1 VRGHAR
7 EGAAGTGRAG
17 TPSNRS
23 EHDVAIRLDFV
34 LNASPDRV
42 WQVVGDPGR
51 TDWVPGVE
59 SCEFDGTVRRFV
71 MQGAGRLSE
80 RILLCDPERHR
91 LEYAV
96 IESRAPLTSHRA
108 TIQVDVHPEGTLLR
122 WETDVEPVAVEPFI
136 RQSMEAAIAQLQRVL
151 DAELR

>member
-1 VRGHAR
+1 M
-7 EGAAGTGRAG
+7 
-17 TPSNRS
+17 
-23 EHDVAIRLDFV
+23 AIRLDFV
-34 LNASPDRV
+34 LNATPDRV

-59 SCEFDGTVRRFV
+59 SCAFDGTVRCFV
-71 MQGAGRLSE
+71 MQGAGRLCE
-80 RILLCDPERHR
+80 RILLRDPERRR

-108 TIQVDVHPEGTLLR
+108 AIQVDAHPEGTLLR

-136 RQSMEAAIAQLQRVL
+136 RQSMEAAITQLRRVL
-151 DAELR
+151 DTELH